1 MNEAE
6 SETGWLNVHLCPTF
20 SPLPLWWASIIQSM
34 VGGQGRKTNRRH
46 VASRSKTAEINAPA
60 DTTAVCL
67 SHNRVHTLGPNTAAR
82 PQTARQ
88 ALTLRSS
95 MSQPCDKT
103 RLLAVNMW
111 ISPVRRGWVQIFLH
125 TLGEHQRPSF
135 RFYIFFL
142 SLSFFIPSR
151 DGISLPCSCGCLKA
165 NNWLVKCVL
174 LTQK

>member
-6 SETGWLNVHLCPTF
+6 SDTGRLNVHLCPTF
-20 SPLPLWWASIIQSM
+20 SPSPLWWASIIQSM

-46 VASRSKTAEINAPA
+46 VASRSKTAEINVPA

-82 PQTARQ
+82 RQTARQ

-103 RLLAVNMW
+103 RLLAVNTW
-111 ISPVRRGWVQIFLH
+111 ISPVRRGWVQIFLQS
-125 TLGEHQRPSF
+125 LGSVSGSVFCFP
-135 RFYIFFL
+135 
-142 SLSFFIPSR
+142 FFIPSR
-151 DGISLPCSCGCLKA
+151 EGISLPCSCGFLKA
-165 NNWLVKCVL
+165 NNCLVKCVL